1 MQQFFAINITLLIFT
16 NYNMFFIMN
25 VNPMGSDKMV
35 GEVIRYYRQKHRMML
50 TDIAEITGLSSN
62 YLYDIEN
69 NIVQN
74 PPLEILSKIA
84 YTLNISIDM
93 LNECLTK
100 NSIKKIDQEWMY
112 LLNQAIQ
119 YGVNKTDLLSLILDK
134 MKKGQA

>member
-1 MQQFFAINITLLIFT
+1 
-16 NYNMFFIMN
+16 
-25 VNPMGSDKMV
+25 MV